1 MLRNIRYIHND
12 FLDEKERNKIIVDSM
27 LHKRYTFPPK
37 SSIGKEI
44 KDVARHAN
52 KYNDWHFH
60 LDRIESIKVYSFNN
74 KTIDTNI
81 YRTYW
86 NEPTNVGIQQ
96 KQRKLICI
104 CKLNNDIEN
113 LSGGNLIL
121 KDFNDYEYPVSQ
133 ETMPGDLIIF
143 PSFIPF
149 KITPL
154 IEEGERATYL
164 EAIIKGLSFR

>member
-1 MLRNIRYIHND
+1 MFKNIRYIHNN

-44 KDVARHAN
+44 KHVARQAN
-52 KYNDWHFH
+52 KHNDLHFH
-60 LDRIESIKVYSFNN
+60 LDRIESIKVYSFDN

-86 NEPTNVGIQQ
+86 NEPTNIGIQQ

>member
-1 MLRNIRYIHND
+1 MFKNIRYIQND

-44 KDVARHAN
+44 KHVAKLAN

-74 KTIDTNI
+74 KTKDTDV

-86 NEPTNVGIQQ
+86 NEPTNTGIQQ

-104 CKLNNDIEN
+104 CKLNADVEN
-113 LSGGNLIL
+113 LSGGNIIL
-121 KDFNDYEYPVSQ
+121 KDFNDYEYRVS
-133 ETMPGDLIIF
+133 EEMMPGDLLIF
-143 PSFIPF
+143 PSFMPF
-149 KITPL
+149 RVTSLP
-154 IEEGERATYL
+154 EEGERATYL
-164 EAIIKGLSFR
+164 EAIIRGLSFR

>member
-1 MLRNIRYIHND
+1 
-12 FLDEKERNKIIVDSM
+12 M

-44 KDVARHAN
+44 KHVARQAN

-86 NEPTNVGIQQ
+86 NEPTNIGIQQ

-104 CKLNNDIEN
+104 CKINDDVEN
-113 LSGGNLIL
+113 ISG
-121 KDFNDYEYPVSQ
+121 
-133 ETMPGDLIIF
+133 GDLILRDFSNYEFYVSDEMKQGDLLIF

>member
-1 MLRNIRYIHND
+1 MFKNIRYIHNN
-12 FLDEKERNKIIVDSM
+12 FLDEKKRNKIIVDSM

-44 KDVARHAN
+44 KHVARQAN
-52 KYNDWHFH
+52 KHNDWHFH

-86 NEPTNVGIQQ
+86 NEPTNIGIQQ

-154 IEEGERATYL
+154 IEEGERSTYL

>member
-1 MLRNIRYIHND
+1 MFKNIRYIQNN
-12 FLDEKERNKIIVDSM
+12 FLDEKERNKIIIDSM

-37 SSIGKEI
+37 SSMGKEI
-44 KDVARHAN
+44 KRIARLAN
-52 KYNDWHFH
+52 KDSDWYFH
-60 LDRIESIKVYSFNN
+60 LDRIESIKVYSFDN
-74 KTIDTNI
+74 KTIDANV

-86 NEPTNVGIQQ
+86 NEPTNTGVHQ

-154 IEEGERATYL
+154 IEEGERSTYL